1 MAFPLGVKKAPKGA
15 LRTIKNRPFKRSA
28 LWFDDHVYYHQ
39 RMAAITAAIPNN
51 TDAIIAA
58 VANLLLALS
67 APNSLI
73 FPSTF
78 NWFLGV

>member
-1 MAFPLGVKKAPKGA
+1 M
-15 LRTIKNRPFKRSA
+15 RTIKNRPLKRSV

-39 RMAAITAAIPNN
+39 RMAAITAATPNS

-58 VANLLLALS
+58 VANLFPALS
-67 APNSLI
+67 TPNSLI